1 MFCSKNVLLLIMTGV
16 LPVKMNRFYR
26 GTGRLLGVVTLSLC
40 IMVLASCAPRQTY
53 LPIEASLIKKG
64 ASAEEVQQFLGPP
77 EAVVN
82 RDDGGEE
89 WYYFDDKSHFWQKI
103 PFIGKYLGK
112 QRVESIQVIL
122 KRNRVVSATYYVE
135 TPS

>member
-1 MFCSKNVLLLIMTGV
+1 LVKIFLNSLVGV
-16 LPVKMNRFYR
+16 LPVNMNDWYNFRKVP
-26 GTGRLLGVVTLSLC
+26 VVVVLSLC
-40 IMVLASCAPRQTY
+40 IIALASCAPRQTY

-64 ASAEEVQQFLGPP
+64 ASADEVQQFLGPP
-77 EAVVN
+77 EAVVS

-103 PFIGKYLGK
+103 PFLGKYLGK